1 MIYLISRHDWM
12 IDTTSHL
19 FFWRFE
25 LLLQSMSQTQTLVF
39 KNVKWTSDTMTVAFI
54 LFWFQDVSAVRLT
67 VKLAVMS
74 LPPSLPPVYTG
85 QHRQPEGSL
94 QSRQSTTGTSPDRIE
109 FNTLNT
115 SLMLTRSSQHLGS
128 NWTCLIGFD
137 SLLWLLTSAVSS
149 RADWTGQGR
158 LHLISLFSSKGP
170 SILYIT

>member
-74 LPPSLPPVYTG
+74 LHLSFPPPSLPYSIPPVYTG
-85 QHRQPEGSL
+85 QHMAARGK
-94 QSRQSTTGTSPDRIE
+94 
-109 FNTLNT
+109 
-115 SLMLTRSSQHLGS
+115 
-128 NWTCLIGFD
+128 
-137 SLLWLLTSAVSS
+137 SAVSS
-149 RADWTGQGR
+149 VNNRDKSGQNWVQHAQHISHVDKVESTSWLKLNMFDWFWFLT
-158 LHLISLFSSKGP
+158 LTFDLSSV
-170 SILYIT
+170 I

>member
-67 VKLAVMS
+67 VKLAV
-74 LPPSLPPVYTG
+74 YNG
-85 QHRQPEGSL
+85 QHRQH
-94 QSRQSTTGTSPDRIE
+94 TA
-109 FNTLNT
+109 
-115 SLMLTRSSQHLGS
+115 TRGK
-128 NWTCLIGFD
+128 
-137 SLLWLLTSAVSS
+137 SAVSS
-149 RADWTGQGR
+149 VNNRDKSGQNWVQHAQHISHVDKVESISWLKLNMFDWFWFLT
-158 LHLISLFSSKGP
+158 LTFDLSSV
-170 SILYIT
+170 I

>member
-74 LPPSLPPVYTG
+74 LPPSLIPSLPSILGSTW
-85 QHRQPEGSL
+85 QPEGSL

-149 RADWTGQGR
+149 RADWTG
-158 LHLISLFSSKGP
+158 
-170 SILYIT
+170 